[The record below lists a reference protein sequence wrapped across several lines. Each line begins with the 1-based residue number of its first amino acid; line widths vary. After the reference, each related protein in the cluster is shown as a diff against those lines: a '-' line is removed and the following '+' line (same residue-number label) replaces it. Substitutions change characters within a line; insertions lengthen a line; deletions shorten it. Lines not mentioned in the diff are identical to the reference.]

1 MRSHIRSRL
10 SRRPSRRPKHGF
22 TLIEVLVAIIFLHV
36 GLLSLVAASA
46 MLVRRTTGTRA
57 EAAALEAATQ
67 RLEALAAGPCAAG
80 AGTAAGPFGLRE
92 EWSTRIV
99 SPATL
104 SVQDSVVFGALSE
117 RRAVVLRTALPC

>member
-1 MRSHIRSRL
+1 MRSLHRSRA
-10 SRRPSRRPKHGF
+10 SRRLSRRPKHGF
-22 TLIEVLVAIIFLHV
+22 TLIEVLVAIIILHI

-67 RLEALAAGPCAAG
+67 RLEALAAGPCVAS

-92 EWSTRIV
+92 EWSARLM
-99 SPATL
+99 SLATL
-104 SVQDSVVFGALSE
+104 NVHDSVVFAAPFES
-117 RRAVVLRTALPC
+117 RFAVLRMAVPC

>member
-1 MRSHIRSRL
+1 MHSHIRSRL

-46 MLVRRTTGTRA
+46 MLVRRMTGMRA

-67 RLEALAAGPCAAG
+67 RLEALAAGPCVAS
-80 AGTAAGPFGLRE
+80 AGTAAGPLGLRE
-92 EWSTRIV
+92 EWSARLI

-104 SVQDSVVFGALSE
+104 SVHDSVVFGTPFE
-117 RRAVVLRTALPC
+117 RRSVVLRTAITC